1 MHARCTK
8 RLMRG
13 NSVQKCYTWPKR
25 HLFCKVFPSSG
36 RQLIHIRREYNQR
49 PGRRGRR
56 SRCTRSAGR
65 RSGHGS
71 GAQVAGGLHL
81 LGSWRT
87 GHVSAAEDAEVQ
99 VHCAA
104 CARRPR
110 PHVLSPSLSLPAA
123 GTPLLCPGAHHYGL
137 SACGRHPTWR
147 PPRQAA
153 AADVTGACAPAFL
166 LRPVA
171 LGRSTKT
178 PRRMDHAFVRRLVRH
193 TEKFL
198 KPWGPLARLQVRW
211 FFESPPADRRQSA
224 L

>member
-110 PHVLSPSLSLPAA
+110 PHVLSPSLS
-123 GTPLLCPGAHHYGL
+123 
-137 SACGRHPTWR
+137 ACGRYSTPVPR
-147 PPRQAA
+147 GPP
-153 AADVTGACAPAFL
+153 
-166 LRPVA
+166 LRPVGLRA
-171 LGRSTKT
+171 APDVET
-178 PRRMDHAFVRRLVRH
+178 
-193 TEKFL
+193 
-198 KPWGPLARLQVRW
+198 PLAGGNGRCNGRVRPG
-211 FFESPPADRRQSA
+211 FSPPACRPR
-224 L
+224 